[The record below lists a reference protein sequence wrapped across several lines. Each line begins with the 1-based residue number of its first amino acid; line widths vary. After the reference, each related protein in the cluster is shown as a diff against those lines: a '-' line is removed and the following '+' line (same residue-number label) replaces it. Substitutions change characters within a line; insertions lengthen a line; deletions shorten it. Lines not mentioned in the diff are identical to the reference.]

1 MHTLSLIIARPS
13 LIFYLAQY
21 GMATHVALAKVLC
34 YFVLSPVL
42 LLSLLVLARA
52 VYTKLRDEYE
62 MSGAMALVGVM
73 CAAAAVYALF
83 DMTMVR
89 IVLQLGRMEHSFVQA
104 VTPSY
109 IDAGVFVL
117 TSYAFGAYIVV
128 LFVFLG
134 MVRGEISDTITRWA
148 LRLFIIDMLIIA
160 GVHLIAG

>member
-1 MHTLSLIIARPS
+1 
-13 LIFYLAQY
+13 
-21 GMATHVALAKVLC
+21 
-34 YFVLSPVL
+34 
-42 LLSLLVLARA
+42 
-52 VYTKLRDEYE
+52 
-62 MSGAMALVGVM
+62 M

>member
-62 MSGAMALVGVM
+62 MSGAMALVGVYSSRTE
-73 CAAAAVYALF
+73 AALPVSWRKMMPPHAAQV
-83 DMTMVR
+83 
-89 IVLQLGRMEHSFVQA
+89 
-104 VTPSY
+104 
-109 IDAGVFVL
+109 
-117 TSYAFGAYIVV
+117 GAY
-128 LFVFLG
+128 
-134 MVRGEISDTITRWA
+134 SAT
-148 LRLFIIDMLIIA
+148 LRA
-160 GVHLIAG
+160 PWGTCTTWNAPAAS